1 MIHIAFPSG
10 SRSRAR
16 SCVLQTRQSQALATR
31 AAGDPLVLGGLGVLL
46 DAVRV
51 AAPERV
57 RGACAVVLPEHAWDL
72 VAQALRAELAHG
84 CPLLSAAL
92 RSSASSS
99 AHSSVSKANAPL
111 ASSKANA
118 SASARSSAS
127 HSARMRSSCSARRI
141 SAMMIA
147 AIMCSLRALTRER
160 RDGVIGLVERAE
172 HADTYR
178 ERRHGHVDVG
188 FLVTFL
194 DLYPHLVLLHVP
206 HISLTSMEPSRFT
219 V

>member
-10 SRSRAR
+10 SRSPAR

-72 VAQALRAELAHG
+72 VAHALRAELAHG

-92 RSSASSS
+92 RSSPCSPAFIPTISD
-99 AHSSVSKANAPL
+99 AICLFDIMVAGRVIYGVTTPSKSL
-111 ASSKANA
+111 FKRIFKLRSKRATIHVFFYTPA
-118 SASARSSAS
+118 GF
-127 HSARMRSSCSARRI
+127 SCI
-141 SAMMIA
+141 
-147 AIMCSLRALTRER
+147 
-160 RDGVIGLVERAE
+160 
-172 HADTYR
+172 
-178 ERRHGHVDVG
+178 
-188 FLVTFL
+188 
-194 DLYPHLVLLHVP
+194 VL
-206 HISLTSMEPSRFT
+206 
-219 V
+219 